1 MAGMCSIRI
10 SSNLNK
16 TSIAVHMLYIG
27 LFASTASQLMQGNAV
42 GAGNNILIS
51 CKNNVLM
58 HLISCREND
67 RSGSWY
73 SFWSKLKVQYIRIPW
88 CTIYSQMECYDNNKK
103 ECQ

>member
-1 MAGMCSIRI
+1 MVGMCSVCI

-16 TSIAVHMLYIG
+16 TCNTQLYIG

-42 GAGNNILIS
+42 GAGNNILISCKENVLIS

-73 SFWSKLKVQYIRIPW
+73 SFWSKLKVQYIRIP
-88 CTIYSQMECYDNNKK
+88 CHTISTSGVL
-103 ECQ
+103 